1 MISLITPNYNGE
13 KWLGDYLDSI
23 ANQTLPQEEIEVVFA
38 DDGSTDKSRELVE
51 SYGDRIP
58 GLNPIWHEH
67 IGRPGE
73 LRNLAIQ
80 RAMGKYVLFLDSDD
94 YIGTEA
100 LEKLNTFADEHP
112 SDIFAFQL
120 EGINRSVPR
129 SMLSTTAPDVDL
141 VDSGLYK
148 TLGIW
153 KMVDR
158 DFIVDNDI
166 KFDPSIRRGDD
177 VLFFIEAM
185 LKARRMSVLSG
196 YPFYMLR
203 GREDGSSIT
212 QDEWDHSKR
221 LSVVKKAARLV
232 LDLSQDEKTK
242 NHFMIRMFNA
252 DAIQIAESA
261 SITEE
266 TMVEL
271 RNTMLPHWTR
281 DVSDLIYTE
290 DNRRKLVDIF
300 GEPVDAGC

>member
-38 DDGSTDKSRELVE
+38 DDGSTDGSRDIVE
-51 SYGDRIP
+51 SYSDRIP
-58 GLNPIWHEH
+58 GLNLIWHEH
-67 IGRPGE
+67 IARPGE

-80 RAMGKYVLFLDSDD
+80 HAMGKYVLFLDSDD
-94 YIGTEA
+94 YIGIEA
-100 LEKLNTFADEHP
+100 LERLDAFANEHP

-120 EGINRSVPR
+120 EGIDRNVPR

-153 KMVDR
+153 KMVNR
-158 DFIVDNDI
+158 NFIVNNDI

-185 LKARRMSVLSG
+185 LKAKRMSVLSG

-212 QDEWDHSKR
+212 QDEWDHGKR
-221 LSVVKKAARLV
+221 LSVVKKAAQLA
-232 LDLSQDEKTK
+232 LDLSQDERTK
-242 NHFMIRMFNA
+242 SHFMIRLFNA
-252 DAIQIAESA
+252 DAIEIAESA

-266 TMVEL
+266 TMIEL
-271 RNTMLPHWTR
+271 KRVLAPHWTR
-281 DVSDLIYTE
+281 NVSNLIYT
-290 DNRRKLVDIF
+290 DDSRRKLIDIF
-300 GEPVDAGC
+300 GEPVDAR